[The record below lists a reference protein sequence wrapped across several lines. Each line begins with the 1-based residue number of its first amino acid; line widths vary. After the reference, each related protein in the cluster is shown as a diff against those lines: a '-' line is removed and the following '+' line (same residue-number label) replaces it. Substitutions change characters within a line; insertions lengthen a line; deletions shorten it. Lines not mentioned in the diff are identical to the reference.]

1 MLIFFSLEIGPQGPY
16 NVVGESQK
24 IRTLWFQEMELV
36 IEARD
41 GGTAGEKHRLF
52 ILKNISW
59 SCCLNPKV
67 QEE

>member
-41 GGTAGEKHRLF
+41 GGTAGVCFGEGRL
-52 ILKNISW
+52 
-59 SCCLNPKV
+59 
-67 QEE
+67 EG